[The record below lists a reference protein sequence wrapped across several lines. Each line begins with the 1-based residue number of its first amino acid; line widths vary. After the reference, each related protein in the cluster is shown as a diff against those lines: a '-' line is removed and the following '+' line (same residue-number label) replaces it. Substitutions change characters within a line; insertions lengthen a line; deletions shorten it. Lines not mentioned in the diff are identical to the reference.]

1 MKTPERLGNSH
12 DKDLFMGISQKIK
25 EMMIP
30 IGDTA
35 IVTAD
40 APLKEAIPALKKLYC
55 EVEEG
60 KCTEAGLR
68 TILVSDRNGQIIGIL
83 DFQSVIKVLI
93 PEIAGSFPAKVQAV
107 WEALGAINTK
117 SHSLDEA
124 KLGLRARITKN
135 AEKPV
140 SDVMLK
146 IRGTISADADV
157 LEALMVLCDNK
168 ASVLPVYD
176 GDQLVGLVRDSDLFL
191 EITDMLQDTGQD

>member
-1 MKTPERLGNSH
+1 MRITH
-12 DKDLFMGISQKIK
+12 KIK

-30 IGDTA
+30 LGDTA

-40 APLKEAIPALKKLYC
+40 APLKEAVPALRKLYC

-60 KCTEAGLR
+60 KCTEAGFR
-68 TILVSDRNGQIIGIL
+68 TILVSDRNRQIIGIL

-107 WEALGAINTK
+107 WEALGAVDIK
-117 SHSLDEA
+117 SRSFDAA
-124 KLGLRARITKN
+124 KLGLESRITKN

-146 IRGTISADADV
+146 IRGTISADSDV

-168 ASVLPVYD
+168 ASVLPVYE
-176 GDQLVGLVRDSDLFL
+176 GDQLVGVVRDSDLFL
-191 EITDMLQDTGQD
+191 KIADMLQDSDSD